1 MEVVLM
7 KFHSWIVNQNGIS
20 SRYVEANGSQC
31 KIESSISCWKDAGAP
46 ALDPEQNAVL
56 N

>member
-7 KFHSWIVNQNGIS
+7 RFHSWIVNQNGMS
-20 SRYVEANGSQC
+20 SRYVEANGNQC
-31 KIESSISCWKDAGAP
+31 KTESISCWKDAGAP
-46 ALDPEQNAVL
+46 APHPEQNAIL